1 MADLEAVL
9 DAAGL
14 TNPQVREFVKEY
26 AELTGA
32 ERVEVVNAS
41 DDARLLEEAV
51 AAGELQR
58 AGEGRYYSRSYHK
71 DTARSEERTIVAT
84 NDEKD
89 KGVYNNWRPA
99 SEMKPMLHDRMRG
112 ASAGKTMYVIPYLMA
127 PAGNALEPWAAG
139 VELTDTR
146 TVVLHMIRMAR
157 VGVQFVNDLEDPG
170 SFVRAVHV
178 TGDLENLGQGTPDDQ
193 RYFVTV
199 ADERTILH
207 FGSSYG
213 GNALLG
219 KIAHGLRQGAYD
231 GWASKKFLA
240 EQYMLIGIHDKETGK
255 TLPHLRRLPERLRQD
270 QPGHDGGP
278 RRARRPLPRLVL
290 RRRHRVAVG
299 RRGVGSPD
307 GMNPE
312 YGVFGVAK
320 DTNETT
326 NPNALPPSTRA
337 PKAIFTNVA
346 YNPTTGEVWWEGKTP
361 KPPRTCTAGSTGW
374 ARRSPTARSDDTA
387 PWAHPNSRFTTT
399 LANVPNIA
407 PDYDEP
413 LGVPIDAII
422 FGGRTRDREP
432 LIRAITDL
440 AEGVYDGL
448 TLGAEATFAAEG
460 KEGMLRYDPMSNRPF
475 MAYGEGDYARHY
487 LDIVGA
493 AKDQPIFAHVNWFQ
507 TRRRGRPLPLARLPR
522 QPAPAALAAP
532 AQERRGRG
540 TAYGRRHHPDQGG
553 ARPRR
558 AWTSR
563 AEDLERILSHRQG
576 ALAAGDG
583 LPRGA
588 PLPVRPDA
596 RGDLGGPP
604 PGRRGSRRGGVR
616 PDGVDTPSTT
626 TDRVRRLVSGTA
638 ASASSTVDL
647 RRGTPALAVPF
658 AVVAV
663 IGLVTVLLP
672 PYERPWWVAGL
683 AALSLVPVVRGV
695 PREPAPGE
703 RSWLDPLAAYLLFP
717 YAALLHDAAGA
728 GAGGSSS
735 GMTVLLLLPI
745 LWLAITGTLAPAVGG
760 ERPRRPHLRDPDRGD
775 RAARPMPSGTGVGP
789 SSGRPSPW

>member
-9 DAAGL
+9 DEAGL
-14 TNPQVREFVKEY
+14 TNPRVREFVKEY

-32 ERVEVVNAS
+32 EHVEVVNAS

-58 AGEGRYYSRSYHK
+58 AGEGRFYSRSYYK

-84 NDEKD
+84 SDESD
-89 KGVYNNWRPA
+89 RGVYNNWRPA

-112 ASAGKTMYVIPYLMA
+112 ASEGRTMYVIPYLMS
-127 PAGNALEPWAAG
+127 PPGNPLEPWAAG

-157 VGVQFVNDLEDPG
+157 VGVQFVNGLEDPD

-231 GWASKKFLA
+231 GWASRKFLA

-255 TLPHLRRLPERLRQD
+255 TWHVCGGFPSASGKTNLAMMAPPDALGDRYHVTFYGDDIAWLWVDEESGRLM
-270 QPGHDGGP
+270 
-278 RRARRPLPRLVL
+278 
-290 RRRHRVAVG
+290 
-299 RRGVGSPD
+299 

-320 DTNETT
+320 DTNEVT
-326 NPNALPPSTRA
+326 NPNALASIREGSQ
-337 PKAIFTNVA
+337 AIFTNVA
-346 YNPTTGEVWWEGKTP
+346 HNPTTGEVWWEGKTP
-361 KPPRTCTAGSTGW
+361 KPPTDVKGWLDWTG
-374 ARRSPTARSDDTA
+374 APLADRKDNDTA
-387 PWAHPNSRFTTT
+387 AWAHPNSRFTTT

-407 PDYDEP
+407 PDYDVP
-413 LGVPIDAII
+413 TGVPIDAII

-460 KEGMLRYDPMSNRPF
+460 VDGQLRYDPMSNRPF

-487 LDIVGA
+487 LDVVGA
-493 AKDQPIFAHVNWFQ
+493 ATEQPIFAHVNWFQ
-507 TRRRGRPLPLARLPR
+507 KDPDDGHFLWPGYSDNLRPLLWLLQLKNGEVQGRRTAVGIIPTEEELDLAGMDV
-522 QPAPAALAAP
+522 PAA
-532 AQERRGRG
+532 
-540 TAYGRRHHPDQGG
+540 
-553 ARPRR
+553 
-558 AWTSR
+558 
-563 AEDLERILSHRQG
+563 DLERILTIDKERWQQEMGFREEHLSQFDRMPGEIWEAHR
-576 ALAAGDG
+576 
-583 LPRGA
+583 
-588 PLPVRPDA
+588 
-596 RGDLGGPP
+596 
-604 PGRRGSRRGGVR
+604 
-616 PDGVDTPSTT
+616 
-626 TDRVRRLVSGTA
+626 RVA
-638 ASASSTVDL
+638 
-647 RRGTPALAVPF
+647 
-658 AVVAV
+658 
-663 IGLVTVLLP
+663 
-672 PYERPWWVAGL
+672 
-683 AALSLVPVVRGV
+683 AAL
-695 PREPAPGE
+695 
-703 RSWLDPLAAYLLFP
+703 
-717 YAALLHDAAGA
+717 DAEA
-728 GAGGSSS
+728 
-735 GMTVLLLLPI
+735 
-745 LWLAITGTLAPAVGG
+745 
-760 ERPRRPHLRDPDRGD
+760 
-775 RAARPMPSGTGVGP
+775 
-789 SSGRPSPW
+789 